1 MTHPKRTVTAE
12 ELQRPL
18 VPYEEAVA
26 TILSSFAPLAAQRV
40 PLSSALGL
48 TAAET
53 VDAGLAV
60 PGFDNSAMD
69 GYAIRAADT
78 AGANDKPVTLRL
90 IDDLPAGSSPSIPIR
105 PGTAATIMTGAA
117 VPPGCDAVVPW
128 EDTEPGDGVVIVR
141 RELDPGRNIRP
152 RGEDVEEGSRIV
164 ENGQTLRP
172 VHLGVLASTGRTHVS
187 AHPRPRVAVLS
198 TGDELVPPG
207 GKLMDGQLFES
218 NRTMIAALCQHDGA
232 RIVADGLL
240 PDDPDVIR
248 EWMTDAAGKA
258 DLVITS
264 GGASVGQ
271 HDWIRHILENEGS
284 LSMWRVAIKPGK
296 PVALGR
302 LAGTPV
308 LALPGNPGS
317 AFVGMHVFG
326 LPALRIMAGR
336 APQPPRIDATLAAP
350 VKGSPAR
357 TQFTR
362 VRLDGSLAHPLP
374 LQSSV
379 VLSNLL
385 GADGFAVVPP
395 GGLPQGAAVTVELL

>member
-1 MTHPKRTVTAE
+1 MKRSVTRE

-26 TILSSFAPLAAQRV
+26 TILAVFAPLEPQSV
-40 PLSSALGL
+40 PVPAALGL
-48 TAAET
+48 VAAET
-53 VDAGLAV
+53 VVADLAV

-69 GYAIRAADT
+69 GYAIRSADT
-78 AGANDKPVTLRL
+78 AGANDEPVTLRL
-90 IDDLPAGSSPSIPIR
+90 IDDLPAGSSPTIPIE

-128 EDTEPGDGVVIVR
+128 EDTEPGDGVVVVKR
-141 RELDPGRNIRP
+141 ALDPGRNIRP
-152 RGEDVEEGSRIV
+152 RGEDLEQGSEIV
-164 ENGQTLRP
+164 AAGGILRP
-172 VHLGVLASTGRTHVS
+172 VHLGVLASIGRTHVVV
-187 AHPRPRVAVLS
+187 HPRPRVAVLS

-207 GKLMDGQLFES
+207 GKLMPGQLFES
-218 NRTMIAALCQHDGA
+218 NRTMVAALCEHDGA
-232 RIVADGLL
+232 RIAADGLL
-240 PDDPDVIR
+240 PDDPDAIA
-248 EWMTDAAGKA
+248 EWMRTAAAGA
-258 DLVITS
+258 DLLITS
-264 GGASVGQ
+264 GGASVGE
-271 HDWIRHILENEGS
+271 HDWIRDILEREGS

-336 APQPPRIDATLAAP
+336 DPQPRRISATLSGA

-362 VRLDGSLAHPLP
+362 VRLEGDIAHPLP

-385 GADGFAVVPP
+385 TADGFAVVPP
-395 GGLPQGAAVTVELL
+395 GGLPDGAAVTIELL

>member
-1 MTHPKRTVTAE
+1 MKRLVTPE
-12 ELQRPL
+12 ELRRPL

-26 TILSSFAPLAAQRV
+26 TILASFAALEPQRTPVAA
-40 PLSSALGL
+40 ALGSV
-48 TAAET
+48 AAET
-53 VDAGLAV
+53 VVADLAV

-78 AGANDKPVTLRL
+78 AGAGDKPVTLRL
-90 IDDLPAGSSPSIPIR
+90 IDDLPAGSDPTIPIE

-128 EDTEPGDGVVIVR
+128 EDTEPGDGVVIVK

-152 RGEDVEEGSRIV
+152 KGEDLEEGREIV
-164 ENGQTLRP
+164 TAGGVLRP
-172 VHLGVLASTGRTHVS
+172 VHLGVLASIGRTHVLV
-187 AHPRPRVAVLS
+187 HPRPRVAVLS

-207 GKLMDGQLFES
+207 GKLMGGQLFES
-218 NRTMIAALCQHDGA
+218 NRTMIAALCEHDGA
-232 RIVADGLL
+232 RVVRDGLL
-240 PDDPDVIR
+240 PDDPEAIG
-248 EWMTDAAGKA
+248 EWMREAAGGA
-258 DLVITS
+258 DLIITS
-264 GGASVGQ
+264 GGASVGE
-271 HDWIRHILENEGS
+271 HDWIRDILEREGS

-336 APQPPRIDATLAAP
+336 DPRPPRVEATLAAP

-362 VRLDGSLAHPLP
+362 VRLDGDAAHPLP

-395 GGLPQGAAVTVELL
+395 GGLPEGAAVTIELL